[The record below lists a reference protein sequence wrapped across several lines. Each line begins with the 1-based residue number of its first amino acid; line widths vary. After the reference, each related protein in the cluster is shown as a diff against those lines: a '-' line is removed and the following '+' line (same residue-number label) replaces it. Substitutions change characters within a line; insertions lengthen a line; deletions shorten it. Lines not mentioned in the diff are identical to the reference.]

1 MSALHKLQVLLVI
14 TLLMPLAAHANPD
27 AGKFYFI
34 AGTALI
40 YPDLKYNDPTL
51 QLDKNIPVLGSF
63 LQNRQISIPGTAI
76 DVSDISLIGGSL
88 GYQVTDHL
96 ALEAVAGFPGTIHFV
111 GSGLLEPLGHFA
123 DFKTGQFIPLL
134 LNVLY
139 EPFPAH
145 AYRPYIGAGPALA
158 WIRKAEV
165 TNPLVDRELA
175 LEFPQANWG
184 WGVQAGIQVHI
195 TEQWFMRLDAKYLR
209 IYVNEV
215 KLKVNA
221 LDQALNITIANAQM
235 ALPLISFGIGRSF

>member
-1 MSALHKLQVLLVI
+1 MSAFHKLQVLPVI
-14 TLLMPLAAHANPD
+14 TLLMPLAAHANLD

-40 YPDLKYNDPTL
+40 YPNLKYDDPTL
-51 QLDKNIPVLGSF
+51 QLDKNISVLGSF

-76 DVSDISLIGGSL
+76 DVSDISLLGGSL

-96 ALEAVAGFPGTIHFV
+96 ALEAVAGFPDAIH
-111 GSGLLEPLGHFA
+111 
-123 DFKTGQFIPLL
+123 
-134 LNVLY
+134 
-139 EPFPAH
+139 
-145 AYRPYIGAGPALA
+145 
-158 WIRKAEV
+158 
-165 TNPLVDRELA
+165 
-175 LEFPQANWG
+175 
-184 WGVQAGIQVHI
+184 

-209 IYVNEV
+209 IYVKEV